1 MKQKILTI
9 VILLAAALAPAC
21 GWGAKVI
28 STEADTMTVTDGTDT
43 LRIVSNHLGELSD
56 RIARALDDTVINRAA
71 IDSTVANDVYSWPN
85 NNIMELNRI
94 WSRVAHQA
102 INAFWIALA
111 AIIFI
116 CLLFG
121 YLRRQRK
128 YRVIEKAIENNY
140 PLAEGIFDNKPHS
153 QTVYVQQPAPAPTPR
168 PVAPPPAQAWA
179 RPANGPQA
187 ANAASGNAQPQPSA
201 MPNAS
206 FPAGMPVNWRA
217 LWPAFKWI
225 VAGLSGML
233 FFALAGGAWPM
244 VGLCTI
250 PLLIGLGKAFI
261 LYQDQVYV
269 YQMTPYQPAPEEPTP
284 ADNEA
289 TPTPPEFNKPEQNA

>member
-1 MKQKILTI
+1 MKQKFLTL

-21 GWGAKVI
+21 GWSAKVI
-28 STEADTMTVTDGTDT
+28 STEADTMMVTDGSDT
-43 LRIVSNHLGELSD
+43 LRIIGKNMGKLGE
-56 RIARALDDTVINRAA
+56 RISQALDDTVINRAS
-71 IDSTVANDVYSWPN
+71 IDSAVASNVDSWPN
-85 NNIMELNRI
+85 DNIMELNRI
-94 WSRVAHQA
+94 WSRVANQA
-102 INAFWIALA
+102 ISAFWIALGV
-111 AIIFI
+111 IIFI

-121 YLRRQRK
+121 YLRRRRK

-140 PLAEGIFDNKPHS
+140 PLPEGILGNKPSS
-153 QTVYVQQPAPAPTPR
+153 QTIYVQPAPAPAPR
-168 PVAPPPAQAWA
+168 PVAPPPAQAWT

-187 ANAASGNAQPQPSA
+187 AGTASGNTQAQPSA
-201 MPNAS
+201 VPNAS
-206 FPAGMPVNWRA
+206 IPAGMPVNWRA

-269 YQMTPYQPAPEEPTP
+269 YQSTPYQPTPEESTP
-284 ADNEA
+284 AENEA
-289 TPTPPEFNKPEQNA
+289 TSTPPEFNKPEQNA